1 MVVRSGTQ
9 VIHALFFLKKN
20 NKSMSCVKSPTKEPS
35 LKKQLFVSQWTRF
48 LKETKH
54 DIKHHQVISSNW
66 TCMWTKAHVLICF
79 VSDTSSNTFVHYQ
92 VDVGVIQ
99 PQSAQISR
107 GFPETSATSWGPR
120 SCEVAMIRISS
131 NLCATKSVWRSLVFC
146 CFGFSKRS
154 FTHPAD
160 LWNSVLSPKTCLLQ
174 VETKKLVESSK
185 SLGIQSP
192 CQRMIGVC
200 NHLHNA
206 GRI

>member
-1 MVVRSGTQ
+1 
-9 VIHALFFLKKN
+9 
-20 NKSMSCVKSPTKEPS
+20 MSCVKSPTKEPS

-120 SCEVAMIRISS
+120 SCEVTILWPAQCSHQTPKRACSHQNPWKSQAFLANLRSSEPVVGSSSISFDEFW
-131 NLCATKSVWRSLVFC
+131 TK
-146 CFGFSKRS
+146 
-154 FTHPAD
+154 
-160 LWNSVLSPKTCLLQ
+160 VLDFQQKNIL
-174 VETKKLVESSK
+174 
-185 SLGIQSP
+185 
-192 CQRMIGVC
+192 
-200 NHLHNA
+200 NA
-206 GRI
+206 